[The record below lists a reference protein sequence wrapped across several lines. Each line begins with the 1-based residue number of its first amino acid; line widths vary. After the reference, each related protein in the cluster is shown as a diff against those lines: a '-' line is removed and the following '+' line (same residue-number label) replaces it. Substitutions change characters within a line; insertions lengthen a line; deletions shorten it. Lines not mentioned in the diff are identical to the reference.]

1 MERYETI
8 YFKFGALVECD
19 HVAIENVYSID
30 VHIEE
35 DYINMDLNGIDG
47 FVLGTI
53 VQCGSDDII
62 EETDAITYDVEG
74 QIQEKCTVPIIK
86 NGELIYKEGD
96 IYED

>member
-19 HVAIENVYSID
+19 HVAIDNVYSID

-62 EETDAITYDVEG
+62 EEIDAITYNVEG
-74 QIQEKCTVPIIK
+74 FIEEKCTVPIIE
-86 NGELIYKEGD
+86 NGKLIYKGVDNNE
-96 IYED
+96 